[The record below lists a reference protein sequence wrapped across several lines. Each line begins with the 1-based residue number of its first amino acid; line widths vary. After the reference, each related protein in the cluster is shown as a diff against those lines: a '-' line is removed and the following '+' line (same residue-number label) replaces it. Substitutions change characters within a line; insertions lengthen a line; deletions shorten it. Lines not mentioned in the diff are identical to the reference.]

1 MNELLVQL
9 SSGEQNRDA
18 GSLSE
23 PAAELLRVDNG
34 DWTHP
39 TKLQHFCA
47 GVFCCPN
54 GMKETRAKLW
64 SAILDSFHLLSVYV
78 LDLRLNIYIYI
89 CVCVSLFRLCLF
101 SISHVMYVVIATVY
115 VYLVLITTMMPN
127 A

>member
-34 DWTHP
+34 DWTHA

-54 GMKETRAKLW
+54 GIKETRAKLW
-64 SAILDSFHLLSVYV
+64 SAILDPFHLLSVYV
-78 LDLRLNIYIYI
+78 LSLRLKTIY
-89 CVCVSLFRLCLF
+89 VFLCF
-101 SISHVMYVVIATVY
+101 SYGYFQLVMSCMLLLRWFIFT
-115 VYLVLITTMMPN
+115 
-127 A
+127 